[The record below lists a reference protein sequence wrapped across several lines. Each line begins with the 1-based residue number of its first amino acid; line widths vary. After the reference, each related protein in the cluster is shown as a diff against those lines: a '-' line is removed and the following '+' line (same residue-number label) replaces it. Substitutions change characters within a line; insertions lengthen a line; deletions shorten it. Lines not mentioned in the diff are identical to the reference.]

1 MRRQTQP
8 ETYSPDAEPGPDTA
22 PDAAPEAEPVA
33 EPDAG
38 AEPEA
43 GAGAEPVAAP
53 EAEPVAGPVAG
64 VRMTRRRWV
73 AAVVVGST
81 LLAVAGFAASQAVKS
96 PAQAAADTEPP
107 AADVLTAPVERRVL
121 KETVVLRGTVT
132 AGESVTVT
140 PVASGDEGATEP
152 VVTKLPV
159 EAGDTVRAG
168 QILLEVSGR
177 PVIALPGRLPVYRDL
192 KPGAEGD
199 DVAQVQKA
207 LRDLGHGTGSD
218 APGTFGP
225 GTKAALQAF
234 YAGLGYDPRPA
245 VDDDGEAVES
255 AEQGVRAAERALEQ
269 AESAADVAA
278 APAAPTSPPASTASR
293 ASTASGGSG
302 SEEATGAGSGG
313 SGGDAEARRAVEW
326 AREDLATARQ
336 TLADARAAA
345 GPMLPAGEV
354 VFLSGFP
361 ARVDSV
367 STRVGARVTG
377 GVLTVSAGE
386 LVVQGHLQERQK
398 GLVRAGQP
406 VEILAERTGTTAAG
420 KVRSVSETLDGGQE
434 QGGTS
439 AEGTDAERAPAAS
452 RGYPVVVKPG
462 KPLDRALAGQE
473 VRLTVEA
480 GSTDGKALVVP
491 VTAVS
496 VGPDGKSAVT
506 VFAADGTRRRVPVR
520 AGTQGD
526 GYVEVIPVGGGR
538 LVPGS
543 LVVTGIRQAPSSGG
557 GGT

>member
-1 MRRQTQP
+1 MVRQTQP
-8 ETYSPDAEPGPDTA
+8 DTYPL
-22 PDAAPEAEPVA
+22 EPV
-33 EPDAG
+33 PDG
-38 AEPEA
+38 AEP
-43 GAGAEPVAAP
+43 AAP
-53 EAEPVAGPVAG
+53 

-73 AAVVVGST
+73 AAVAVGST
-81 LLAVAGFAASQAVKS
+81 LLAVAGFAASQVIKS

-121 KETVVLRGTVT
+121 KETVVLRGTVA

-140 PVASGDEGATEP
+140 PVASGEEGAAEP

-159 EAGDTVRAG
+159 GAGDTVRAG
-168 QILLEVSGR
+168 QVLLEVSGR

-192 KPGAEGD
+192 KPGAKGD

-218 APGTFGP
+218 ASGTFGP
-225 GTKAALQAF
+225 GTKAALQSF
-234 YAGLGYDPRPA
+234 YAGLGYDPRDA

-269 AESAADVAA
+269 AQSAADAASSAAA
-278 APAAPTSPPASTASR
+278 APAPSVSPGTEGSGSTGATGSGSGG
-293 ASTASGGSG
+293 ADSSGGSG
-302 SEEATGAGSGG
+302 SGS

-326 AREDLATARQ
+326 AQEDLATARQ
-336 TLADARAAA
+336 ALADAQAAA

-354 VFLSGFP
+354 VFLPGFP

-367 STRVGARVTG
+367 SARVGAPVTG
-377 GVLTVSAGE
+377 GVMTVSAGQ
-386 LVVQGHLQERQK
+386 LVVQGYLQERQK

-406 VEILAERTGTTAAG
+406 VEILAERTGRTVAG
-420 KVRSVSETLDGGQE
+420 KVRSVSETLDEGQE
-434 QGGTS
+434 QDGAAT
-439 AEGTDAERAPAAS
+439 EGTDAERAPAAAQ
-452 RGYPVVVKPG
+452 GYPVVVEPG
-462 KPLDRALAGQE
+462 KPLDRSLAGQE

-506 VFAADGTRRRVPVR
+506 VVAADGTQRRVQVR

-526 GYVEVIPVGGGR
+526 GYVEVVPVGGGR
-538 LVPGS
+538 LAPGA
-543 LVVTGIRQAPSSGG
+543 LVVTGIRQGPSSGG
-557 GGT
+557 SGT